1 MAELR
6 VQTPLTEAYF
16 NEFPVKSPE
25 NFNFASDVVDRWA
38 AFDRNK
44 MAMIWVNQQ
53 GEEKRFTFFDFSR
66 LSNLAANLLCKNGVC
81 KGDRVLLMLPR
92 CFSSR

>member
-66 LSNLAANLLCKNGVC
+66 LSNQAANLLLKQGIG
-81 KGDRVLLMLPR
+81 KGDSKTFVYPITV
-92 CFSSR
+92 S